1 MPSFDVISKINYQE
15 FDNALANCLRE
26 IANRY
31 DFKGLNISIE
41 RKDKIITTLA
51 PDELKL
57 KQVNELLQV
66 HLIRRKV
73 DPRVIII
80 KNSEGA
86 AGGTIRQVSELAE
99 GISQE
104 NAKKIIAD
112 VKKLK
117 LKIQIKIQGEEL
129 RAQGKKRDDLQEAIS
144 AIEAIDIGLPIEFI
158 NFRDQLNMIEIILG
172 IFIIVVVGFYLFR
185 PTSKQEEKDLKSKNN
200 WRGGF

>member
-26 IANRY
+26 ISNRF

-51 PDELKL
+51 PDNLKL
-57 KQVNELLQV
+57 KQVNELLQT

-73 DPRVIII
+73 DPRVLSV
-80 KNSEGA
+80 KNSENA
-86 AGGTIRQVSELAE
+86 TGGTIRQISELKE

-104 NAKKIIAD
+104 NAKKIITHL
-112 VKKLK
+112 KSLK

-129 RAQGKKRDDLQEAIS
+129 RADGKKRDDLQEAIA
-144 AIEAIDIGLPIEFI
+144 AIKTIDIGLPIEFV
-158 NFRDQLNMIEIILG
+158 NFRE
-172 IFIIVVVGFYLFR
+172 
-185 PTSKQEEKDLKSKNN
+185 
-200 WRGGF
+200 

>member
-1 MPSFDVISKINYQE
+1 VPSFDVISKINYPE

-26 IANRY
+26 ITNRY

-73 DPRVIII
+73 DPRVITV
-80 KNSEGA
+80 KNSESA
-86 AGGTIRQVSELAE
+86 AGTTVRQVSELKE

-112 VKKLK
+112 IKKLK

-129 RAQGKKRDDLQEAIS
+129 RAEGKKRDDLQEAIS
-144 AIEAIDIGLPIEFI
+144 AIEAIDIGLPIEFV
-158 NFRDQLNMIEIILG
+158 NFRD
-172 IFIIVVVGFYLFR
+172 
-185 PTSKQEEKDLKSKNN
+185 
-200 WRGGF
+200 

>member
-26 IANRY
+26 IGNRY
-31 DFKGLNISIE
+31 DFKGLKISIE

-57 KQVNELLQV
+57 KQVNELLKI

-80 KNSEGA
+80 INSESA
-86 AGGTIRQVSELAE
+86 AGTTIRQVSELEE

-112 VKKLK
+112 IKKLK

-129 RAQGKKRDDLQEAIS
+129 RAEGKKKDDLQEAIS
-144 AIEAIDIGLPIEFI
+144 AIEAIDVGLPIEFV
-158 NFRDQLNMIEIILG
+158 NFRD
-172 IFIIVVVGFYLFR
+172 
-185 PTSKQEEKDLKSKNN
+185 
-200 WRGGF
+200 